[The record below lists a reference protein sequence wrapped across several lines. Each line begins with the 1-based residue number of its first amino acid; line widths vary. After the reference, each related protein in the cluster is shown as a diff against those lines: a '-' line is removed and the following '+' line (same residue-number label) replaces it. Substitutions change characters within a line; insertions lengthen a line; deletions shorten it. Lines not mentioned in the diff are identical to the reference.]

1 MAPKKNWKI
10 INCDD
15 FVIFK
20 ASDDIV
26 ESANASYARSNEI
39 NRKYIESHETHCSAV
54 SDHRNIHLRP
64 AAQLP
69 RLSHGACDSGRLGE
83 KV

>member
-26 ESANASYARSNEI
+26 DDANAMYARANEI
-39 NRKYIESHETHCSAV
+39 NRKYVETHETPVPPGPITGTFVC
-54 SDHRNIHLRP
+54 
-64 AAQLP
+64 AQP
-69 RLSHGACDSGRLGE
+69 PNYRG
-83 KV
+83 